1 MVSGRVKWFGAVL
14 AIAAVGVG
22 VYQSGIVGD
31 ADTEKQFS
39 VAMVTDVGGVD
50 DKSFNQSAWEGL
62 QKWGKENKLAE
73 GKGGYTYFESKTA
86 ADFAPNFSQAVEGD
100 YNLVAGVGY
109 ATKDALTNAAKQHEN
124 TKFLQIDDVVDSK
137 YKNVASVTFKSEESS
152 YLVGVA
158 AATKAQELGDKEVG
172 FVGGQRGAVIDA
184 FEAGYVAGVKSVDPK
199 MTVDVQY
206 ANSFTDAAK
215 GKTIANAMITK
226 GEQVIFHA
234 AGPAGNGVFTA
245 AKDNNVTVD
254 ADAKQKVWVIGVDMD
269 QSDMGDYTAKDGE
282 KSNFTLTSSV
292 KGVGTGLAMIADKA
306 KAGNFPGGKHIVL
319 GLKQN
324 GVSIVTK
331 NLNAQEKDA
340 VASAKAAI
348 VAGDVEVPTAPAK

>member
-1 MVSGRVKWFGAVL
+1 M
-14 AIAAVGVG
+14 
-22 VYQSGIVGD
+22 
-31 ADTEKQFS
+31 
-39 VAMVTDVGGVD
+39 
-50 DKSFNQSAWEGL
+50 
-62 QKWGKENKLAE
+62 
-73 GKGGYTYFESKTA
+73 
-86 ADFAPNFSQAVEGD
+86 
-100 YNLVAGVGY
+100 
-109 ATKDALTNAAKQHEN
+109 
-124 TKFLQIDDVVDSK
+124 
-137 YKNVASVTFKSEESS
+137 
-152 YLVGVA
+152 
-158 AATKAQELGDKEVG
+158 
-172 FVGGQRGAVIDA
+172 IDA
-184 FEAGYVAGVKSVDPK
+184 FEAGYAAGVKSVDPK

-226 GEQVIFHA
+226 CEQVIFHA
-234 AGPAGNGVFTA
+234 AGNGVFTA

-348 VAGDVEVPTAPAK
+348 VSGDVEVPTTPAK